1 MKTRKGYWYLLIV
14 VAAAAG
20 GAYYWTSSKT
30 AEKITYRWEKI
41 DRGDVSISVT
51 ATGTLNAVTTVQVGS
66 QVSGTIA
73 KLYADFNSVVK
84 EGALL
89 AQLDPTFLQATV
101 NEQKANVD
109 RARAQVNETQRNVNR
124 SKQLIEKS
132 MIPQSEVDAATTSL
146 ESAQASLKQAEAALD
161 RAQVN
166 LHYATITAP
175 ISGVVISREVDVGQT
190 VAASLQAPRLFTI
203 ANDLSKMQVQA
214 SVDEAD
220 IGSIKA
226 GQEVSFRVDAYPEDR
241 FTGTVSQIRLAPII
255 TQNVVT
261 YSVIIDVANPELKLM
276 PGMTAT
282 VSIEVTSRDSVLRVP
297 LMALKFTPPEQ
308 NNKSN
313 GSSPQAVS
321 PVGMQPMPGGKPTG
335 ERPKRNNNSGRVWTI
350 ENGQLKP
357 LAVTRGIQNTRYCE
371 IVESTLNE
379 GDSVIVGTT
388 GGPTQSTQTTNPF
401 MPRMPGGGGGGGRR
415 GM

>member
-1 MKTRKGYWYLLIV
+1 MKARKKYWYLIAV

-20 GAYYWTSSKT
+20 GSYYWTSSRI

-109 RARAQVNETQRNVNR
+109 RARAQVNEAQRNVNR

-226 GQEVSFRVDAYPEDR
+226 GQEVGFRVDAYPEDR
-241 FTGTVSQIRLAPII
+241 FTGIVSQIRLAPII

-261 YSVIIDVANPELKLM
+261 YNVIIDVANPELKLM

-308 NNKSN
+308 NSKSN
-313 GSSPQAVS
+313 GSSLQTAS
-321 PVGMQPMPGGKPTG
+321 PAGNAQKPGERPTG
-335 ERPKRNNNSGRVWTI
+335 ERTKRNSSAGRVWTI

-357 LAVTRGIQNTRYCE
+357 LTLVRGIQNTRYCE
-371 IVESTLNE
+371 IVESPLNE
-379 GDSVIVGTT
+379 GDSVIVGTI
-388 GGPTQSTQTTNPF
+388 GGPAQPTQTTNPF